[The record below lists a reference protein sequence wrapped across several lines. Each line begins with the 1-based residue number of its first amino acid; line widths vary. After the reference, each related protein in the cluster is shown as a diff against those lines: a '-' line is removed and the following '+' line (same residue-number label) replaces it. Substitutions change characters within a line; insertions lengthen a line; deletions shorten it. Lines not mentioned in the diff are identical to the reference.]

1 MHKKYA
7 KDGVVVITVSVDA
20 ADDKKAALEILQ
32 KQKATTRNFL
42 LNEEPEFWQE
52 KWKINGP
59 PALFIFDREGKRVAK
74 LDSDDP
80 EKKYNHDSI
89 EKAVR
94 ELVQAKP

>member
-7 KDGVVVITVSVDA
+7 KDGVVVMTVSVDDLDSKGA
-20 ADDKKAALEILQ
+20 AVEFLR

-42 LNEEPEFWQE
+42 LKEEPEFWQK
-52 KWKINGP
+52 KWKITAP

-74 LDSDDP
+74 FDSEDS
-80 EKKYNHDSI
+80 EKKYNHEDI

-94 ELVQAKP
+94 ELVQVKP